1 MISKVCKCSFSTPA
15 RPTIRTSRKSRRFRK
30 RRNKVKD
37 TMLLLSVLKKE
48 TMSNEISATSGKNQ
62 PVR

>member
-1 MISKVCKCSFSTPA
+1 MISKVSKCSFSTLA

-30 RRNKVKD
+30 RRSKVKD
-37 TMLLLSVLKKE
+37 SMLLLSVLKKE